1 MKQTLTSWL
10 FCIGVLALL
19 TGCGGGSSNNSSAPE
34 PTPSVAPPPAPEP
47 VGLWTQGGDNQ
58 GLDAYRER
66 LTTVGPSFYSTRG
79 FAEASPAFD
88 AGADAGASTTYTL
101 EADVDEH
108 DIVKYDGTILAVA
121 PSRSG
126 CCFVM
131 EAAVDPLPESEGSGQ
146 PGISLYRTN
155 PIDGTAEQLSDIP
168 LGEDESVEGLYLVDE
183 KLQVL
188 MSTAWWGTFGDAL
201 TYPGYWQDQEVTLEQ
216 YDLSQ
221 ADSPLLSAR
230 LTVEGALLA
239 SRRIDNH
246 IFLVTRHSPV
256 IEGLVPY
263 PQTSEDVAANEALLA
278 DIDADDV
285 LPSITIGGEPVAPLT
300 LDDCYRMNPDHPLA
314 RELPADPSV
323 TTLLAISADTG
334 EIINAA
340 CSLEPISGLYVS
352 SSHVVLTYVFYGE
365 TDTTLIHQLGITDF
379 YYVGSAEV
387 TGHLYTGGMLDF
399 RISEYD
405 GVLRLLT
412 TTFTGDPE
420 DQVDHDL
427 WMLRPSEDV
436 PELELLSRLPD
447 ESDTTELGKPNEDL
461 YGVRFIGDRAYLVTF
476 ERIDPLYVL
485 DLSNPLN
492 PAVAGTLEVPGF
504 SDLLHPVNND
514 LLLGVG
520 QINLEERNFVKLELF
535 DISDITA
542 PFSRGEV
549 LLGTDLSYSYSPAQY
564 NRYAFTY
571 RAGVDTD
578 RFTVPYWGSIESEMD
593 YQPVSRVALMEVR
606 DKQVANQSALILHGE
621 TSLEDE
627 FGVSGETRVVLDDDA
642 IYIANDGQLWGGLWS
657 NPEAVLPLDD

>member
-1 MKQTLTSWL
+1 MKEALTSWV
-10 FCIGVLALL
+10 FFVAVLALL
-19 TGCGGGSSNNSSAPE
+19 TGCGGGGSDNSSAPE
-34 PTPSVAPPPAPEP
+34 PMPTVAPPPAPEL

-58 GLDAYRER
+58 GLEVYRQR
-66 LTTVGPSFYSTRG
+66 LTTISPALYSTRG
-79 FAEASPAFD
+79 VVEASPAFD
-88 AGADAGASTTYTL
+88 GGADAGASTTYTL

-108 DIVKYDGTILAVA
+108 DIVKYDGAILAVA

-126 CCFVM
+126 CCVVM
-131 EAAVDPLPESEGSGQ
+131 EAAVDPLPESEGVGHR
-146 PGISLYRTN
+146 GIRLYQTN
-155 PIDGTAEQLSDIP
+155 PMDGTAQQLSDIP
-168 LGEDESVEGLYLVDE
+168 LAEDESVEGLYLVDE

-188 MSTAWWGTFGDAL
+188 MSTAWWGAFGDAL
-201 TYPGYWQDQEVTLEQ
+201 AYPGYWQDQKVTLLQ

-221 ADSPLLSAR
+221 AASPQLFADI
-230 LTVEGALLA
+230 TVEGALLA

-263 PQTSEDVAANEALLA
+263 PQTSEEVAANEATLA
-278 DIDADDV
+278 NIDADDV
-285 LPSITIGGEPVAPLT
+285 LPAITIGGEPAAPLT

-352 SSHVVLTYVFYGE
+352 SSHVVFTYVFYGE

-379 YYVGSAEV
+379 HYVGSAEV
-387 TGHLYTGGMLDF
+387 TGHLYTGGMSDF

-420 DQVDHDL
+420 DQVDHHL
-427 WMLRPSEDV
+427 WMLRPSEDA

-447 ESDTTELGKPNEDL
+447 ESATTELGKPNEDL
-461 YGVRFIGDRAYLVTF
+461 YGVRFIGSRAYLVTF

-485 DLSNPLN
+485 DLSDPLN

-520 QINLEERNFVKLELF
+520 QINLDERNFVKLELF

-542 PFSRGEV
+542 PATRGEL

-571 RAGVDTD
+571 RAGVETD

-621 TSLEDE
+621 ASLEGE

-657 NPEAVLPLDD
+657 NPEAVLPLED

>member
-168 LGEDESVEGLYLVDE
+168 LGEDEAVEGLYLVDD

-352 SSHVVLTYVFYGE
+352 SSHVVFTYVFYGE

-379 YYVGSAEV
+379 HYVGSAEV

-593 YQPVSRVALMEVR
+593 YQSVSRVALMEIQE
-606 DKQVANQSALILHGE
+606 KELASQSALVFHGE
-621 TSLEDE
+621 TSLVGK
-627 FGVSGETRVVLDDDA
+627 FGVSDETRVVLDNDA

-657 NPEAVLPLDD
+657 NPEAVLPLED

>member
-1 MKQTLTSWL
+1 MKQALTSWL

-58 GLDAYRER
+58 GLEAYRER
-66 LTTVGPSFYSTRG
+66 LTTVSPSFYSTRG

-168 LGEDESVEGLYLVDE
+168 LGEDEAVEGLYLVDD

-263 PQTSEDVAANEALLA
+263 PQTSEDVATNEAVLS

-285 LPSITIGGEPVAPLT
+285 MPLITISGESVAPLT

-314 RELPADPSV
+314 RELPADPSI
-323 TTLLAISADTG
+323 TTMLAISADTG

-352 SSHVVLTYVFYGE
+352 SSHVVITYVFYGE

-379 YYVGSAEV
+379 HYVGSSEV

-412 TTFTGDPE
+412 TTFTGDP
-420 DQVDHDL
+420 
-427 WMLRPSEDV
+427 
-436 PELELLSRLPD
+436 
-447 ESDTTELGKPNEDL
+447 
-461 YGVRFIGDRAYLVTF
+461 A
-476 ERIDPLYVL
+476 
-485 DLSNPLN
+485 
-492 PAVAGTLEVPGF
+492 
-504 SDLLHPVNND
+504 
-514 LLLGVG
+514 
-520 QINLEERNFVKLELF
+520 
-535 DISDITA
+535 
-542 PFSRGEV
+542 
-549 LLGTDLSYSYSPAQY
+549 
-564 NRYAFTY
+564 
-571 RAGVDTD
+571 
-578 RFTVPYWGSIESEMD
+578 
-593 YQPVSRVALMEVR
+593 
-606 DKQVANQSALILHGE
+606 
-621 TSLEDE
+621 
-627 FGVSGETRVVLDDDA
+627 
-642 IYIANDGQLWGGLWS
+642 
-657 NPEAVLPLDD
+657 